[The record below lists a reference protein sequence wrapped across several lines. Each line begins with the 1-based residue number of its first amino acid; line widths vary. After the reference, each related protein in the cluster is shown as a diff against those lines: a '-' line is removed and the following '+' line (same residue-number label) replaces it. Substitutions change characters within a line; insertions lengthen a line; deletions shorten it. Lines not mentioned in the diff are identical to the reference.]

1 MNCLANININ
11 AMDPLSDAPAVA
23 AGLRDAAALCR
34 EDQAALAARMLLA
47 AAVIDGLL
55 ARCIALGAES

>member
-1 MNCLANININ
+1 MNCLASINVN
-11 AMDPLSDAPAVA
+11 AMDPVSDAPAVA

-34 EDQAALAARMLLA
+34 EDQAGLAARLLIA

-55 ARCIALGAES
+55 ARLKELPR